1 MTEDGRPA
9 IDQLTEDENGDER
22 ALEARLMLGPAM
34 RHLSDRDRKILY
46 LRFVEDRTQQEI
58 GNELGVTQMQASRLL
73 KRILDQLRAELGADA
88 VPA

>member
-1 MTEDGRPA
+1 
-9 IDQLTEDENGDER
+9 
-22 ALEARLMLGPAM
+22 MLGPAM

-46 LRFVEDRTQQEI
+46 LRFVEDHTQQEI

>member
-1 MTEDGRPA
+1 
-9 IDQLTEDENGDER
+9 
-22 ALEARLMLGPAM
+22 MLGPAM

-88 VPA
+88 IPA